1 MSRYDSVWDAIE
13 DTPQQAGVMR
23 LRSQLLQAIE
33 RHVHTLDV
41 PPGVIATELHIA
53 EARLDDILT
62 GRIDTFSL
70 DELAEIAVRA
80 GLQVKLHVREAA

>member
-1 MSRYDSVWDAIE
+1 MSRYESVWDAIE
-13 DTPQQAGVMR
+13 DTPQEAGVMR

-33 RHVHTLDV
+33 RHVYALDA
-41 PPGVIATELHIA
+41 PPRVIASGLHIT
-53 EARLDDILT
+53 EARLDDILA

-80 GLQVKLHVREAA
+80 GLQVKLDVREAA